1 MMNIREKIESSPSL
15 RIAYSSLMIAFTFIS
30 TIVISIYIPA
40 TRGFFNIG
48 EFGVYIAALTGG
60 PIVGLIAGG
69 FGSALADIFLGYEY
83 YAPITL
89 IVKGL
94 EGLIVGYLASK
105 LVRIRFNRWMGIT
118 ASLAVAA
125 LAITIGSAY
134 YIGEA
139 EVTILNISYVI
150 SLSTI
155 IWLVVGIVM
164 LSVTFYSTMKKPSMT
179 AYIVAMFIG
188 GTEMILGYFTAQYI
202 IFGAAAFVEL
212 FYNLFQVII
221 GMALAIT
228 VISYIEEA
236 IQ

>member
-1 MMNIREKIESSPSL
+1 
-15 RIAYSSLMIAFTFIS
+15 FIS

-228 VISYIEEA
+228 VISYIE
-236 IQ
+236 

>member
-1 MMNIREKIESSPSL
+1 MNIREKIESSPSL
-15 RIAYSSLMIAFTFIS
+15 RIAYTSLMIAFTFIS

-60 PIVGLIAGG
+60 PIVGMIAGG

>member
-1 MMNIREKIESSPSL
+1 MNIREKIESSPSL